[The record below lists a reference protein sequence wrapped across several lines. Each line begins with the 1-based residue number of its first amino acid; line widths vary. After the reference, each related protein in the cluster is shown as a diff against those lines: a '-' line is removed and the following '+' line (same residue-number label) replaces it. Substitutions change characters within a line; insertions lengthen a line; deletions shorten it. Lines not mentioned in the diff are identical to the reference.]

1 MIAQMSDNANNYSPQ
16 LNDGAFDIVAVA
28 ASAGGL
34 NAVSQILSTLPAKF
48 SAAIAIV
55 QHLSPRHPSV
65 MAEILSRRIALKV
78 KQAQEGDTL
87 DPGRVYIAPPDRHL
101 LVNNGT
107 LSLSYAESVRFLR
120 PCADLLF
127 ESVALNYKQRAI
139 ALVLSGTGNDGSIG
153 IGYIKKMGGTVI
165 AQDKKTAEFF
175 GMPSNAIQ
183 TGNVDLILPLDEI
196 SNTLMT
202 LVMGNA

>member
-1 MIAQMSDNANNYSPQ
+1 MMKQMADNANNYSPR

-55 QHLSPRHPSV
+55 QHLSPRQRSL

-78 KQAQEGDTL
+78 KQAQEKDTL
-87 DPGRVYIAPPDRHL
+87 DPGTVYIAPPDRHL
-101 LVNNGT
+101 LVNNGK

-127 ESVALNYKQRAI
+127 ESVALNYKERAI

-202 LVMGNA
+202 LVMGNG

>member
-1 MIAQMSDNANNYSPQ
+1 MMKHMADNAKNYSPQ
-16 LNDGAFDIVAVA
+16 LNDSAFDIVAVA

-34 NAVSQILSTLPAKF
+34 NAVSEILSTLPAKF

-55 QHLSPRHPSV
+55 QHLSARYPSV
-65 MAEILSRRIALKV
+65 MAEILNRKTVLKV
-78 KQAQEGDTL
+78 KQAEEGDNL
-87 DPGRVYIAPPDRHL
+87 APGTVYISPPDRHL
-101 LVNNGT
+101 LVNDGT
-107 LSLSYAESVRFLR
+107 ISLSYAESVRFLR

-175 GMPSNAIQ
+175 GMPSAAIQ
-183 TGNVDLILPLDEI
+183 TGNVDLILPLNEI
-196 SNTLMT
+196 SNVLMT